1 MFLLADEVSAWIGGP
16 AGERRR
22 LDDHRH
28 DVPRAVFALLTD
40 LAARAPHRL
49 TVILERDGDY
59 PPIEHLLAEL
69 DRVRAALTLGRAR
82 AAA

>member
-1 MFLLADEVSAWIGGP
+1 VHVGGGAGIGGP